1 MNLLNFLNNFKNSMK
16 KTTILIFI
24 LAAVVFTSCRSTKK
38 INKAIEPKELITDLV
53 NKDAEDSINKVRQI
67 LTDFKSQKVE
77 FTTFSAKIKVESTG
91 ANGKNPDISAVVKII
106 KDSAI
111 WMSLSATFLNVE
123 VYRVLIKKDSVI
135 LINKQEKEVQFR
147 SLDYLQEVTQIP
159 FDFKTLQDLIIGNPV
174 FIGDTVI
181 SFRKLNNTIL
191 LSTIDPY
198 FKNLLTISEDNK
210 IMFHSKMDDIDVG
223 RSRTADI
230 TYNGYENNSGFNFST
245 DREISASEKNKI
257 DIKLNYKQY
266 EFNKEVSIVF
276 NIPKNYKLK

>member
-1 MNLLNFLNNFKNSMK
+1 M
-16 KTTILIFI
+16 
-24 LAAVVFTSCRSTKK
+24 LAVIVFSSCRSTKT
-38 INKAIEPKELITDLV
+38 INKAIAPKELTPVII
-53 NKDAEDSINKVRQI
+53 NKDVEDSILKVKQV
-67 LTDFKSQKVE
+67 LTDFKSQKID

-91 ANGKNPDISAVVKII
+91 NNGKNPDISAVVKII

-135 LINKQEKEVQFR
+135 LLNKQDKEVKYR

-174 FIGDTVI
+174 FIGDSVI
-181 SFRKLNNTIL
+181 SFRKINNTIL
-191 LSTIDPY
+191 LSTLDPY
-198 FKNLLTISEDNK
+198 FKNLITISSDNK
-210 IMFHSKMDDIDVG
+210 TMLHSKMDDIDLS

-230 TYNGYENNSGFNFST
+230 TYDGYENTLGFNFST
-245 DREISASEKNKI
+245 DREISVSEKNKL
-257 DIKLNYKQY
+257 DVKLNYKQY
-266 EFNKEVSIVF
+266 EFNKEVIITF